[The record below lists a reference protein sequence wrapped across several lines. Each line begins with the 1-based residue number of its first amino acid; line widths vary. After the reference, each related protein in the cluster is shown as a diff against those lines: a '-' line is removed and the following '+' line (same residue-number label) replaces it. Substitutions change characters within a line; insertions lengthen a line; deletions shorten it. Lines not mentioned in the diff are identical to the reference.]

1 MVELMLTLSLYGD
14 FGIIFRGIINEPV
27 NKLNHIFSEFCLN
40 WSDRYFFSM
49 LFDSNINVIED
60 QDAGAQN

>member
-40 WSDRYFFSM
+40 WSDRYFFFLCYLIQILM
-49 LFDSNINVIED
+49 
-60 QDAGAQN
+60 